1 MKNNTLLQDRDKA
14 ISHLQKQKEVLH
26 KNLDE
31 DSGKRQKLIA
41 SMSKDEFYSAIVKE
55 SVYKKIED
63 EKTRKDLK
71 AFYGDEYQDMLFEEA
86 VKCTDSELSLKIP
99 DREHGNVVRKMLSK
113 EQKTLQTQQQYSK
126 DYKPPV
132 RSR

>member
-1 MKNNTLLQDRDKA
+1 MVSNFRKTNE
-14 ISHLQKQKEVLH
+14 S
-26 KNLDE
+26 
-31 DSGKRQKLIA
+31 
-41 SMSKDEFYSAIVKE
+41 

-99 DREHGNVVRKMLSK
+99 DREHGNVVRKMLL
-113 EQKTLQTQQQYSK
+113 EIFELF
-126 DYKPPV
+126 V
-132 RSR
+132 II